1 MTAMASQFPIREICS
16 VLELARSTWY
26 YARQPRTDPRVE
38 RVVEKLAACHPTY
51 GSRRLAKEAGRKPHQ
66 LCVNRKRAQRLLR
79 EWGLLRLPKRRTVRT
94 TDSRHHLPRYP
105 NLVQGLEITRPDQ
118 VWVSDVTYIRLGAE
132 FVYLAILLDVKT
144 RSVRGWEL
152 APVLGAELTLPA
164 LKRALRRRRPEI
176 HHSDQGG
183 EYAAYAYTDELKR
196 VGAQISMA
204 EAGHAEQNGYAER
217 MMRTIKEEEVNLSD
231 YRDLADA
238 RAQIGRFLN
247 DVYQRKRIH
256 SSLGYLTPKE
266 YEANWRRTHP
276 QANDGRGGHHSAGNA
291 GERPATRKHAPTVAV
306 GATLHTGIKTRRCR
320 NVIHCPPRTRR

>member
-1 MTAMASQFPIREICS
+1 MAPDYPIRELCS
-16 VLELARSTWY
+16 VLELAPSTWY
-26 YARQPRTDPRVE
+26 YAPQPRTEARVE
-38 RVVEKLAACHPTY
+38 RVVEKLAARHPTY
-51 GSRRLAKEAGRKPHQ
+51 GSRRLAKEAGRQPHP
-66 LCVNRKRAQRLLR
+66 LRVNRKRAQRLLR
-79 EWGLLRLPKRRTVRT
+79 EWGLLRLPHRRTVRT
-94 TDSRHHLPRYP
+94 TDSRHQLPRYR

-118 VWVSDVTYIRLGAE
+118 VWVSDVTYIRLAE
-132 FVYLAILLDVKT
+132 EFIYLAILLDVKT

-152 APVLGAELTLPA
+152 AAMLGVELTLPA

-183 EYAAYAYTDELKR
+183 EYAAFAYTAELQR

-256 SSLGYLTPKE
+256 SSLGYLTPQE
-266 YEANWRRTHP
+266 YEANWRRMEE
-276 QANDGRGGHHSAGNA
+276 QGNDGRGGHHSAGTA
-291 GERPATRKHAPTVAV
+291 GERPATRKHAPAV
-306 GATLHTGIKTRRCR
+306 PSGAKLLLGIKTRRCR
-320 NVIHCPPRTRR
+320 NVIHCPPRRGGH